1 MALLFLG
8 KLLAALLLFLKL
20 LQRLLVGIEPL
31 LGFVVSRIQLTNF
44 LLKQIRVARIELEG
58 FLDGLEVGLRVLRGF
73 LNLLKGILKV
83 ARIAAE
89 LDG

>member
-8 KLLAALLLFLKL
+8 KLFAALLLFLKL

-44 LLKQIRVARIELEG
+44 LLKQIRVAWIELEG